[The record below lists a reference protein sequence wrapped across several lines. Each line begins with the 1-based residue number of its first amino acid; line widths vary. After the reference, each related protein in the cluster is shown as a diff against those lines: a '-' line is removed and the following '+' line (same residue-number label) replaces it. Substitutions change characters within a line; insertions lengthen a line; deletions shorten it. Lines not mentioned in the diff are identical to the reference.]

1 MDSDKYLNYRSIY
14 KSVLRESETTHYKTI
29 FDRNKN
35 NTKTIW
41 KNINSIFSY
50 SNKSKKSSNNIN
62 KLVYKNIES
71 TNASDICSN
80 LNEYFCNVASSIHDT
95 VSKTNTSHMK
105 FMGNSNP
112 KTIFLEAVTNL
123 ELSDIIDNL
132 KLNKSPDND
141 NIGPKIVFDSKK
153 ILLEPLS
160 FIYNLSISTGTVPA
174 QTKLAKV
181 IPVYKK
187 GDRCSPGN
195 YHPISMLSAFDKMLE
210 KLLRIG

>member
-1 MDSDKYLNYRSIY
+1 MDSDKYLNYRRIY
-14 KSVLRESETTHYKTI
+14 KSVLRESEATHYKTI

-50 SNKSKKSSNNIN
+50 SNKNKKSSNNIN

-71 TNASDICSN
+71 TIASDICSN

-95 VSKTNTSHMK
+95 VSKTNTSHMT
-105 FMGNSNP
+105 FMGNSIP

-153 ILLEPLS
+153 ILMEPLS

-174 QTKLAKV
+174 QMKLAKV
-181 IPVYKK
+181 IPVY
-187 GDRCSPGN
+187 
-195 YHPISMLSAFDKMLE
+195 E
-210 KLLRIG
+210 KR